1 MAQSLNFIDTV
12 VKKKSPCSL
21 VHMGSHKTYVP
32 DFDGDGRGHCLK
44 KIILRE
50 ILICSSFHGAAP
62 CPPNLNE
69 EKYDCVGAAS
79 QSRRYQVAR

>member
-44 KIILRE
+44 KILLSIMIFSLE
-50 ILICSSFHGAAP
+50 QLKGTISWEPWLSEALF
-62 CPPNLNE
+62 
-69 EKYDCVGAAS
+69 
-79 QSRRYQVAR
+79 